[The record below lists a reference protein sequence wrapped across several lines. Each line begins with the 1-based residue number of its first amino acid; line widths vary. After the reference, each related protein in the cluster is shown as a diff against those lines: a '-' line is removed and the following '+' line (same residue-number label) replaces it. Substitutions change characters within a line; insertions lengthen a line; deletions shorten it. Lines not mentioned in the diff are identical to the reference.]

1 VFSLEFCNFAH
12 INVFYA
18 QNRNKQMATKQTHA
32 FQTEVSQLLHLM
44 IHSLYSNK
52 EIFLRELVSNASDA
66 VDKLK
71 FESLSNDALVEG
83 KEELQ
88 IHVQVNKDA
97 GTITISDNGI
107 GMTQDEVMENIGTIA
122 NSGTKK
128 FLQSL
133 DEKQAEDS
141 NLIGQFGVGFY
152 SAFIVAD
159 EVTLTTRKAGDDKT
173 DGTVWS
179 SAGKGEYSLET
190 TTVEDFGTSVTL
202 HIKDD
207 EKEFLDDYRLRNI
220 ISKYSD
226 HITVPILMVK
236 ASEEASDEIE
246 YETVNKANA
255 FWTQDKKDLKQEDY
269 DEFYKSLTYDFEA
282 PLTQL
287 HNRVEGNLDYT
298 SLLFIPSK
306 APFDMWEPKRKGGIK
321 LYAKRVFIMEDNEN
335 LMPMYLRFIKGVID
349 TADLSLN
356 VSREILQGNKVVD
369 TIRKAS
375 VSRIL
380 KELEKMAKNKPEKYA
395 TFWKEF
401 GMVMKEGV
409 VEDFSNKD
417 KIAGLLRFATTQ
429 SEGEDQSVSLADYI
443 ERMGKDQKDIY
454 YVTAETYAAAKGS
467 PHLEIFK
474 QKDIEVLLL
483 SDRVDEWMVNNFT
496 EFEGKNLKSI
506 AKGDLENLDSVEEK
520 KEKEKAAKGFKKTLT
535 AMQKILD
542 NQVKEVK
549 ISNRLSESPSCLVAD
564 ENEMGGN
571 MERIMASLGQDVPE
585 TKPILEINPAH
596 PLVKKLKTK
605 VDEDLVNVLFDQA
618 VLSEGGQ
625 LKDPAEFVKRM
636 NKLIN

>member
-1 VFSLEFCNFAH
+1 
-12 INVFYA
+12 
-18 QNRNKQMATKQTHA
+18 MTTKQTHS

-83 KEELQ
+83 KEVLQ
-88 IHVQVNKDA
+88 VHIDVDKDA
-97 GTITISDNGI
+97 GTITITDNGI
-107 GMTQDEVMENIGTIA
+107 GMTETEVMENIGTIA

-128 FLQSL
+128 FLESL

-152 SAFIVAD
+152 AAFIVAD
-159 EVTLTTRKAGDDKT
+159 EVVLTTRKAGDDKSN
-173 DGTVWS
+173 GTIWTS
-179 SAGKGEYSLET
+179 KGEGEYSLET
-190 TTVEDFGTSVTL
+190 AAVEDFGTKITL
-202 HIKDD
+202 HIKKE
-207 EKEFLDDYRLRNI
+207 EKEFLDDYRLRGI

-226 HITVPILMVK
+226 HITVPIMMIK
-236 ASEEASDEIE
+236 PAEEDSDAIE
-246 YETVNKANA
+246 YEMVNKANA
-255 FWTQDKKDLKQEDY
+255 FWTQDKRSLKQEDY
-269 DEFYKSLTYDFEA
+269 DEFYKSLTYDFAA
-282 PLTQL
+282 PLAQL
-287 HNRVEGNLDYT
+287 HNRVEGKLDYT

-321 LYAKRVFIMEDNEN
+321 LYAKRVFIMEDNEE

-395 TFWKEF
+395 DFWKEF

-409 VEDFSNKD
+409 VEDPANKD
-417 KIAGLLRFATTQ
+417 KIASLLRFATTKTD
-429 SEGEDQSVSLADYI
+429 SEDQIVSLADYI
-443 ERMGKDQKDIY
+443 ARMDAEQKDIY
-454 YVTAETYAAAKGS
+454 YVTAETFGAAKGS

-474 QKDIEVLLL
+474 EKNIEVLLL
-483 SDRVDEWMVNNFT
+483 SDRVDEWMVSNFT
-496 EFEGKNLKSI
+496 EFEGKTLKSI
-506 AKGDLENLDSVEEK
+506 AKGDLQDLDSTEEK
-520 KEKEKAAKGFKKTLT
+520 KEKEKTAKGFKKTLEE
-535 AMQKILD
+535 MQKILE
-542 NQVKEVK
+542 NKVKEVK

-585 TKPILEINPAH
+585 TKPILEINPTH

-605 VDEDLVNVLFDQA
+605 VDENLVNILFDQA

-636 NKLIN
+636 NKLIK